1 MEAKFSNRVKEVI
14 SLSREEAI
22 RLGHDY
28 IGTEHLLLGMI
39 REGEGTA
46 LGLLKKL
53 GVATD
58 ELKFALEQA
67 TRNTASTQGTSIT
80 GSIPLTKQ
88 TEKVLKIT
96 YLEAKIFKSEIIG
109 TEHLLLSILRDED
122 NISSQ
127 ILSKFNVNYE
137 TVRDSLDYHGAAP
150 GTTGPKAERPD
161 TDDDDDRLFG
171 QGQGGRGQGQGNQGA
186 GGAAGTRKAGE
197 KSRTPVLD
205 NFGRDLTK
213 LAEDDK
219 LDPIVGRE
227 KEIERV
233 AQVLSRRK
241 KNNPILIGEPGVGKT
256 AIAEGL
262 ALRII
267 QKKVSR
273 VLFNKRVVTLD
284 LASLVAGTK
293 YRGQFEERMK
303 AVMNELEKSPDVIL
317 FIDELHTIVGAGGA
331 SGSLDASNMFKP
343 ALARGEIQC
352 IGATTLDEYRQ
363 YIEKD
368 GALARRFQMVMV
380 DPTTPEETI
389 EILHNIK
396 DKYQDHHHVVYTD
409 KAIEQCVKLSD
420 RYMSDR
426 FLPDKAIDILD
437 EAGARVHI
445 NNIVVP
451 EDILKLEEQIE
462 NIKGEKN
469 RVVKSQKYE
478 EAAKLRD
485 TEKKLLEQLETA
497 KKSWEDETKKKRYTV
512 KEENVAE
519 VIAMMTGI
527 PVNRVAQNEGEKL
540 LNMGQELQGKVI
552 GQDKAIK
559 QLVKAIQRTRV
570 GLKDPKKPIGSFVFL
585 GPTGVGKTELAKVL
599 ATYLFD
605 KEDALVRV
613 DMSEYMEKFSVSRL
627 VGAPPGYVGYEEG
640 GQLTEK
646 IRRKPYSV
654 ILLDEIEKA
663 HPDVYNLLLQV
674 LDDGILT
681 DGLGRKVDFRNT
693 IIIMTSNIGARDLQ
707 DFGAGIGFGTK
718 SRNENMDE
726 LTKGTITNA
735 LKKTF
740 SPEFLNRL
748 DDVIVFNSLEK
759 KDIHKIIDISLSKLL
774 NRVLTLGYRV
784 ELTEKAKDFVADKG
798 YDPKYGARPLNR
810 AIQKYIEDP
819 IAEEILRAQVL
830 HGDIITA
837 DYEEGK
843 DELTF
848 TVAKSDEKPNLP
860 SDERPE
866 EAPSEPEA
874 DESK

>member
-14 SLSREEAI
+14 SLSREEAL

-28 IGTEHLLLGMI
+28 IGAEHLLLGMI
-39 REGEGTA
+39 REGEGVA
-46 LGLLKKL
+46 IGLLKKL
-53 GVATD
+53 GVSLDEVRSSVENAIKGTATGNVKN
-58 ELKFALEQA
+58 L
-67 TRNTASTQGTSIT
+67 TN
-80 GSIPLTKQ
+80 IPLTRQ
-88 TEKVLKIT
+88 SEKVLKIT
-96 YLEAKIFKSEIIG
+96 YLEAKIFKSELIG

-122 NISSQ
+122 NVATQ
-127 ILSKFNVNYE
+127 ILEKFDVNYE
-137 TVRDSLDYHGAAP
+137 VVKELLEYHTQNPMASG
-150 GTTGPKAERPD
+150 D
-161 TDDDDDRLFG
+161 TDEGDDDSSRIFG
-171 QGQGGRGQGQGNQGA
+171 SSGSGKEAPKGGSV
-186 GGAAGTRKAGE
+186 E

-213 LAEDDK
+213 LADEGK

-303 AVMNELEKSPDVIL
+303 AVMNELEKSPEVIL

-343 ALARGEIQC
+343 ALARGDIQC

-368 GALARRFQMVMV
+368 GALARRFQIVMV
-380 DPTTPEETI
+380 DATTPEETI
-389 EILHNIK
+389 EILNNIK
-396 DKYQDHHHVVYTD
+396 EKYEEHHHVNFTPE
-409 KAIEQCVKLSD
+409 AIDSCVKLSD
-420 RYMSDR
+420 RYISDR
-426 FLPDKAIDILD
+426 FLPDKAIDVLD

-445 NNIVVP
+445 NNIHVP
-451 EDILKLEEQIE
+451 ADIVKLEEQIE
-462 NIKGEKN
+462 NIKKEKN
-469 RVVKSQKYE
+469 KVVKSQKYE
-478 EAAKLRD
+478 EAAQLRD
-485 TEKKLLEQLETA
+485 KEKKLLEQLDLA
-497 KKSWEDETKKKRYTV
+497 KQKWEEETKKQRYLV

-527 PVNRVAQNEGEKL
+527 PVSRINQKEGSKL
-540 LNMGQELQGKVI
+540 LNMGNELQGKVI
-552 GQDKAIK
+552 GQDEAIK
-559 QLVKAIQRTRV
+559 KMVKAIQRTRV
-570 GLKDPKKPIGSFVFL
+570 GLKDPKKPIGSFIFL
-585 GPTGVGKTELAKVL
+585 GPTGVGKTELAKTL

-605 KEDALVRV
+605 KEESLVRI

-654 ILLDEIEKA
+654 VLLDEIEKA
-663 HPDVYNLLLQV
+663 HPDVFNLLLQV

-681 DGLGRKVDFRNT
+681 DGLGRRVDFRNT
-693 IIIMTSNIGARDLQ
+693 IIIMTSNIGARDLK
-707 DFGAGIGFGTK
+707 DFGSGIGFSTSAK
-718 SRNENMDE
+718 QANLDDIMR
-726 LTKGTITNA
+726 GTIQSA
-735 LKKTF
+735 LRKAF

-748 DDVIVFNSLEK
+748 DDVIVFNSLERH
-759 KDIHKIIDISLSKLL
+759 DIHKIIDI
-774 NRVLTLGYRV
+774 TLGKVFARIQALGYNV
-784 ELTEKAKDFVADKG
+784 ELTEKAKDFISDKG
-798 YDPKYGARPLNR
+798 FDPSYGARPLNR
-810 AIQKYIEDP
+810 AIQKYLEDP
-819 IAEEILRAQVL
+819 VAEEILKGEVNE
-830 HGDIITA
+830 GDTLIA
-837 DYEEGK
+837 DHDG
-843 DELTF
+843 
-848 TVAKSDEKPNLP
+848 KSDVLGFKIKKKKAEK
-860 SDERPE
+860 SSGE
-866 EAPSEPEA
+866 
-874 DESK
+874 